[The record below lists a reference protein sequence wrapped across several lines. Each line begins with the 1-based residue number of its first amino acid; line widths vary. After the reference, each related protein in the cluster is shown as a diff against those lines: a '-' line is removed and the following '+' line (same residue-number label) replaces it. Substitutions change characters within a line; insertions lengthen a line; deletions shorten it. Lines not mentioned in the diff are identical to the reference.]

1 MADDTLGNREAM
13 LASGRL
19 SQAAVAALSERPRP
33 RFHAFDPRY
42 SLAAAIGWSICVLML
57 GIAAVTG
64 LVTMRAVRDAIE
76 KEIGQLYAGH
86 AQRLIDTIDANLA
99 GRRQW
104 VSVTGRLIALSGDP
118 SAAPVLPGLLDDLR
132 AALPEIEWAGI
143 ANLDGTV
150 IAATDNVLLG
160 TSVGSRPWFTQ
171 AFVGA
176 TVGDVHS
183 GVLLNRH
190 LPRLIEGEPRRF
202 VDLSAP
208 VLDAKGEVK
217 AILGVALGWSWI
229 EVLRRNAATMLTGRP
244 SVEILL
250 LGVDGT
256 ALLGSSD
263 LPAGTR
269 FDLSQFEPGG
279 RYVVDGQFLVGVAR
293 SQGFGE
299 FRGLGWTVIVREPV
313 ATAFSPAYK
322 ASLSIFGLILM
333 GGIASALAAA
343 FATRRLMQ
351 RLKALAR
358 AADRLRLGK
367 AETFETV
374 TGLDEA
380 ARIGRS
386 MQALVGTLQDANR
399 DLASLNTELDAR
411 VGARTRDIER
421 MGHEARR
428 VAVTHERLRI
438 SRDLHD
444 TLAHSMLAL
453 LTQIRLVRKIA
464 INSPLL
470 VDAELARAEEAAR
483 EGLAH
488 SRDAVD
494 NLRYSPVREDGLG
507 SALRRLAARTNQR
520 QGVQVAVEVA
530 EPAALLADERTEA
543 IYRIVEEALR
553 NVELHAN
560 ARQVTIRARTG
571 RSWEGARL
579 EVAVVDDGV
588 GFDPMVG
595 KEGRFGL
602 VGIREQAEMIGA
614 TLEIHS
620 APGHGTVLD
629 LALPIGALAQA

>member
-1 MADDTLGNREAM
+1 MFAK
-13 LASGRL
+13 
-19 SQAAVAALSERPRP
+19 P

-57 GIAAVTG
+57 GIAALTG
-64 LVTMRAVRDAIE
+64 VVTMRAARSAIE

-104 VSVTGRLIALSGDP
+104 VSVTGRLIALSGDA
-118 SAAPVLPGLLDDLR
+118 SGMVRPGLLDDLR
-132 AALPEIEWAGI
+132 NALPEIEWVGI
-143 ANLDGTV
+143 ASLDGRV
-150 IAATDNVLLG
+150 IAATDDVLLG

-171 AFVGA
+171 GFVGP

-183 GVLLNRH
+183 GVWLDRH

-208 VLDAKGEVK
+208 VLDAKGEVR

-244 SVEILL
+244 AVEILL

-263 LPAGTR
+263 LPTGTR
-269 FDLSQFEPGG
+269 FDLSRFEPGG
-279 RYVVDGQFLVGVAR
+279 RYVIDGPFLVGVAR

-299 FRGLGWTVIVREPV
+299 FRGLGWTVIVREPT
-313 ATAFSPAYK
+313 ATAFLPAYK

-343 FATRRLMQ
+343 FATRRLMR
-351 RLKALAR
+351 RLKTLAR

-367 AETFETV
+367 AEVFETV
-374 TGLDEA
+374 TGHDEA
-380 ARIGRS
+380 ARIGQS

-399 DLASLNTELDAR
+399 DLASLNAELDAR
-411 VGARTRDIER
+411 VSERTRDIER

-428 VAVTHERLRI
+428 VAVTRERLRI

-444 TLAHSMLAL
+444 TLAHSLLAL
-453 LTQIRLVRKIA
+453 LTQIRLIRKIA
-464 INSPLL
+464 ASSPAL
-470 VDAELARAEEAAR
+470 VDAELARAEEAAH

-507 SALRRLAARTNQR
+507 AALRRLATRTNQR
-520 QGVQVAVEVA
+520 QGVEVAVEVI
-530 EPAALLADERTEA
+530 EPADLLADERTEA
-543 IYRIVEEALR
+543 VYRIVEEALR
-553 NVELHAN
+553 NVELHAD
-560 ARQVTIRARTG
+560 ARQVSIRARIG
-571 RSWEGARL
+571 RGAAGDRL
-579 EVAVVDDGV
+579 EVTVSDDGV
-588 GFDPMVG
+588 GFDPEVG
-595 KEGRFGL
+595 RQGRFGL
-602 VGIREQAEMIGA
+602 VGIREQAELIGA
-614 TLEIHS
+614 TLEIRS
-620 APGHGTVLD
+620 ALGQGTVLD
-629 LALPIGALAQA
+629 LALPIERLK